1 MKDDIKV
8 GDCMTVG
15 VITLESGK
23 TVHEAAALLKKTQ
36 VGSII
41 ITNKSKADGI
51 VTERDIVYK
60 VVSRGLDP
68 KKTKVSQI
76 MSSPLRVIDVS
87 KPVEDAALAMKKHNV
102 KRLPVIDKKER
113 LVGIITESDPLGVYP
128 GMTTIMVE
136 KARMKE
142 VPDECKSALE
152 E

>member
-113 LVGIITESDPLGVYP
+113 LVGIITESDLLGVYP